1 MKKQLALAAVLSA
14 LLLTACSGG
23 NPSDSS
29 QNEINSESGTHEN
42 EAPESSAETVNT
54 APETAE
60 SDVSHVSPPLDP
72 KDLEG
77 IADLDSLYGPDGV
90 KVDKSEL
97 TNIQY
102 GFDDDGNEDK
112 TKWIYASSDH
122 FAYYSEPR
130 VFSYNSADNADLL
143 DEENWEFNVEE
154 NSTTEYKR
162 CVVGDKLG
170 DLTVSYVSSMF
181 GTVNADVIFVT
192 SPDTKVQGR
201 ELGIPEVFFMGSDI
215 SFEGSVDMT
224 GYIFICPED
233 EGYDARGDIFF
244 TPDAESCVLP
254 VVKFSFDP
262 EKGIYTRSNMM
273 THDGEFF
280 FMSDY
285 PSIYAGNIFSSELD
299 FDDYPIGEPIKVKLT
314 ADNISMSSNVDW
326 ITQTQFVI
334 TDIEKLS

>member
-23 NPSDSS
+23 NPSENS
-29 QNEINSESGTHEN
+29 QNGIGSEDSTRES
-42 EAPESSAETVNT
+42 EAPESSDETENT
-54 APETAE
+54 ASETAE
-60 SDVSHVSPPLDP
+60 SNIPHVSPPLDP

-77 IADLDSLYGPDGV
+77 IADLDNLYGPDGV
-90 KVDKSEL
+90 KVDKSEI
-97 TNIQY
+97 TNINY

-130 VFSYNSADNADLL
+130 GFSYNSADNADLL
-143 DEENWEFNVEE
+143 DRENWSFNVEE
-154 NSTTEYKR
+154 NPAAEYKR

-181 GTVNADVIFVT
+181 GTVNADVIFLT
-192 SPDTKVQGR
+192 SPDTETLGR
-201 ELGIPEVFFMGSDI
+201 ELGIAEVFFMGSDI

-254 VVKFSFDP
+254 VVNFSFDP
-262 EKGIYTRSNMM
+262 ENGIYTRSYMA

-280 FMSDY
+280 FISDY
-285 PSIYAGNIFSSELD
+285 PSIYAGNIFQSELD

-314 ADNISMSSNVDW
+314 ADNISMRSNVNW

-334 TDIEKLS
+334 TDIEKI